1 MVKLLRTDT
10 TLDLSQKARVV
21 RIQDVERGFIYVWQ
35 PTHGPGSRGHV
46 RGTAAISKF
55 GAVLLAPVTGLWG
68 LQRFCG
74 IRYRD
79 YNKIRQPS
87 IFLKS
92 SCPFPPTF
100 AVSCVSSVGPP
111 RGFGAPTPGLRA
123 RPKPALGL
131 DVAVRGTNNPPAL
144 VGAVAGWDRVEPSS
158 DISRLIP
165 LNTIGRNSSLP
176 AS

>member
-35 PTHGPGSRGHV
+35 PTHGPGSGVHV

-74 IRYRD
+74 IRYKGLQQD
-79 YNKIRQPS
+79 PS
-87 IFLKS
+87 
-92 SCPFPPTF
+92 T
-100 AVSCVSSVGPP
+100 
-111 RGFGAPTPGLRA
+111 
-123 RPKPALGL
+123 
-131 DVAVRGTNNPPAL
+131 
-144 VGAVAGWDRVEPSS
+144 
-158 DISRLIP
+158 
-165 LNTIGRNSSLP
+165 
-176 AS
+176 